1 MVIVLERIFVWP
13 CPSFE
18 AGEEVMEKGV
28 LQYDMDNH
36 RSLFFRG
43 FLGLFPGLSGAWQQD
58 DGEERFLPWTPLPVS
73 FAFGIGKVFGQLNLP
88 ACSPKAVNL
97 PLSES

>member
-1 MVIVLERIFVWP
+1 
-13 CPSFE
+13 
-18 AGEEVMEKGV
+18 MEKGV
-28 LQYDMDNH
+28 LQDDMGNH

-43 FLGLFPGLSGAWQQD
+43 ILGFFPGLSGVQQQE
-58 DGEERFLPWTPLPVS
+58 DGAEHFLPWSLLPVS
-73 FAFGIGKVFGQLNLP
+73 FAFGIRKVFGQLNLP